1 MYEISLLIKIITQI
15 YACIIILL
23 LILIR
28 ILTPMMQVCEKREL
42 IRQFLLIILLITAW
56 IHLYSNSSTILS
68 AFFVM
73 LSVIFLTTMYVY

>member
-23 LILIR
+23 LLLIR

-73 LSVIFLTTMYVY
+73 LSVMFF

>member
-42 IRQFLLIILLITAW
+42 IRQFLLIILLITA
-56 IHLYSNSSTILS
+56 
-68 AFFVM
+68 
-73 LSVIFLTTMYVY
+73 